1 MNVIVKVGGVVTLP
15 GEVLEELDL
24 EPGSEIVFN
33 RSPTG
38 GFVVQKAEQGD
49 SSSREHIRNQIRAAA
64 IAARTGMIPE
74 YAEMTTDEYMEL
86 IRG

>member
-15 GEVLEELDL
+15 GEVLDELGL

-33 RSPTG
+33 RSPNG
-38 GFVVQKAEQGD
+38 GFVVERADPGEGP
-49 SSSREHIRNQIRAAA
+49 SREQIRSQIRAAA
-64 IAARTGMIPE
+64 VAARTGMIPE